1 MTTQWCKSNPTTAY
15 HTCVTK
21 LLKLI
26 FKFAA
31 TLIKFVLTIS
41 FVCSFSYSLVW
52 TSLHMVWPFSHSSNV
67 IFTSNESEYCYFLCE
82 PVFSYCWQMVN
93 FFSFIITVGIY
104 YMPMIISCCHFLTAC
119 EQEMYAITAKRP
131 RQDSSCETFSLTV
144 RGRRNY
150 ELLSRIRDSL
160 EMTEQLV
167 PHGER
172 DRYVQQR
179 RQSEYV

>member
-104 YMPMIISCCHFLTAC
+104 YMPMIIYYHEVMNISPKMKTINWSFWLIIRNWKLIMCDWL
-119 EQEMYAITAKRP
+119 MKIITYILGLY
-131 RQDSSCETFSLTV
+131 QLSLSPV
-144 RGRRNY
+144 
-150 ELLSRIRDSL
+150 LCFALDA
-160 EMTEQLV
+160 V
-167 PHGER
+167 
-172 DRYVQQR
+172 YV
-179 RQSEYV
+179 

>member
-1 MTTQWCKSNPTTAY
+1 M
-15 HTCVTK
+15 
-21 LLKLI
+21 
-26 FKFAA
+26 
-31 TLIKFVLTIS
+31 
-41 FVCSFSYSLVW
+41 
-52 TSLHMVWPFSHSSNV
+52 
-67 IFTSNESEYCYFLCE
+67 
-82 PVFSYCWQMVN
+82 FSYCWQKAT
-93 FFSFIITVGIY
+93 FFSFIIAIGVY
-104 YMPMIISCCHFLTAC
+104 YMPMIITCCHFLTAC
-119 EQEMYAITAKRP
+119 EREMYAITAKRP

-179 RQSEYV
+179 RQSEYVYNSTPSVQHTCYCSVCIILCQCNRLHHKNAIGTSLFLLILCFHL